1 MNGAYHARMDGIGW
15 AASAMNAA
23 RTRLDVAAE
32 NLANGSTDGFRKS
45 DVRGFL
51 RATGVVMQRLRS
63 SAQGPLRRT
72 GRPYDLAIVGSG
84 TFRLRDARG
93 HVIATRNG
101 AFTRDRFSR
110 LVDDA
115 GRVLLGTR
123 GPLCVPDGAT
133 IDESGTVSRN
143 GVVLNRIALP
153 NGSGVRT
160 GFLEASNVDAIG
172 EMIDVLTAQ
181 RSFET
186 AQQVLSSIDQTRERA
201 NTQVAQLK

>member
-1 MNGAYHARMDGIGW
+1 MDGIGW
-15 AASAMNAA
+15 AASAMRAA

-45 DVRGFL
+45 GVRGL
-51 RATGVVMQRLRS
+51 LTAGGVAMKRVRS
-63 SAQGPLRRT
+63 TQQGPLRHT

-84 TFRLRDARG
+84 TFRVRDTAR
-93 HVIATRNG
+93 HVTATRSG
-101 AFTRDRFSR
+101 AFMRDRFTR
-110 LVDDA
+110 LVDDM

-123 GPLCVPDGAT
+123 GAICVPDGAT
-133 IDESGTVSRN
+133 IAADGTVSRN

-153 NGSGVRT
+153 GGSAVRT
-160 GFLEASNVDAIG
+160 GFLESSNVDAIG

-186 AQQVLSSIDQTRERA
+186 AQKVLSAIDQTRERA
-201 NTQVAQLK
+201 NTQVAELK

>member
-1 MNGAYHARMDGIGW
+1 MDGIAW

-51 RATGVVMQRLRS
+51 TANGVAMERIRS
-63 SAQGPLRRT
+63 AKQGPLRRT

-84 TFRLRDARG
+84 TFRVRDAAG
-93 HVIATRNG
+93 HVSATRSG
-101 AFTRDRFSR
+101 AFTRDRFFR

-115 GRVLLGTR
+115 GRVLLGSR
-123 GPLCVPDGAT
+123 GPVCVPDGAA
-133 IDESGTVSRN
+133 IAADGTVSRN
-143 GVVLNRIALP
+143 GAVLNRIALP
-153 NGSGVRT
+153 YGSHIQT
-160 GFLEASNVDAIG
+160 GFLESSNVDAIG
-172 EMIDVLTAQ
+172 EMIDVLSAQ

-186 AQQVLSSIDQTRERA
+186 AQKVLSAIDQARERA